1 MRGLKKKTISSMV
14 AILFLLTALLTV
26 FSFLQRGAFLIK
38 INQFLIFWF
47 GGGAVFLPFLM
58 LSIGLFFSQVETPFK
73 QPNVTLGTILLILA
87 FAGLIKGGQAGSL
100 IWEELQFLITNI
112 GAFFFLVFTFLI
124 GLVILFNTSLDKLI
138 AFLVGTVAMVKNRL
152 ISPKTEEKEGPVF
165 VSQEKGEEKKKL
177 LSTILQKEKTTP
189 SPQTVAPLSLKE
201 APSLATTPPAKKKIW
216 RYPPIDVLEDV
227 IDGKADRGNVKKNA
241 DVVEKT
247 LDSFGIT
254 ARVAEINEGPAVTQ
268 YALEV
273 ALGTKLSKVT
283 ALSNDLALAL
293 AAPTGQIRIEA
304 PIPGRSL
311 VGIEVPNR
319 SPRTVGL
326 KEMLASPLMKEA
338 DSRLTV
344 PLGLDVSGDPRI
356 ADISRMPHVLIAGQT
371 GSGKSVLINSWIVS
385 LLMRA
390 TPDEIRLILI
400 DPKRVEMTR
409 YNGVPHLLAP
419 VMHDPNEVVSAL
431 RWTIK
436 EMDNRYKLFAEM
448 GARNIEGYN
457 EMAGF
462 QSLPYIFIFIDE
474 LADIM
479 LFAPAEVEDAICR
492 IAQMARATGIHLVL
506 ATQRPSVDVLT
517 GLIKANIPC
526 RLSFAVS
533 SMTDSRVIID
543 CPGAEKLLGR
553 GDMLYVPPTQAK
565 PTRIQGPFVSD
576 KEVGQLID
584 FLKNE
589 REATYDE
596 RVTTQPVSLS
606 KSSTFIVNGEER
618 DALFGEAAK
627 LLVREGKA
635 SASLFQRRLKIGY
648 ARAARILDQL
658 ESAGIVGPAEGSKA
672 REVLVTALPEELKEG
687 DG

>member
-1 MRGLKKKTISSMV
+1 LKKKTISSMV
-14 AILFLLTALLTV
+14 AILFLLAALLTV
-26 FSFLQRGAFLIK
+26 FSFLQRGSSLIK

-47 GGGAVFLPFLM
+47 GGAAVFLPFLM
-58 LSIGLFFSQVETPFK
+58 LSVGLFFSQIETPFK
-73 QPNVTLGTILLILA
+73 QPNVALGTLLLILA
-87 FAGLIKGGQAGSL
+87 FAGLIKGGQAGNL
-100 IWEELQFLITNI
+100 IWGELQFLITNV
-112 GAFFFLVFTFLI
+112 GAFFFLIFTFLI

-138 AFLVGTVAMVKNRL
+138 TFLIGAVMMVKNRL
-152 ISPKTEEKEGPVF
+152 VSPKAEEEKGPVF
-165 VSQEKGEEKKKL
+165 VSQEKGEEKKKAA
-177 LSTILQKEKTTP
+177 P
-189 SPQTVAPLSLKE
+189 SPGIVAPLSLKE
-201 APSLATTPPAKKKIW
+201 TSSLTTTPPAKKKAW
-216 RYPPIDVLEDV
+216 RYPPIDILKSVV
-227 IDGKADRGNVKKNA
+227 DGKADRGNVKENA

-247 LDSFGIT
+247 LDSFGIM

-273 ALGTKLSKVT
+273 ALGTKLSKIT

-319 SPRTVGL
+319 SPRIVGL
-326 KEMLASPLMKEA
+326 KEMLVSSLMQKA
-338 DSRLTV
+338 DSKLIV
-344 PLGLDVSGDPRI
+344 PLGLDVSGSPRV
-356 ADISRMPHVLIAGQT
+356 ADVGRMPHVLIAGQT

-385 LLMRA
+385 LLMRT
-390 TPDEIRLILI
+390 TPDEVRLILI

-409 YNGVPHLLAP
+409 YNGIPHLLAP
-419 VMHDPNEVVSAL
+419 VIHDPSEVVSAL
-431 RWTIK
+431 RWTIG

-448 GARNIEGYN
+448 GARNIEAYN

-492 IAQMARATGIHLVL
+492 IAQMARATGIHLIL

-543 CPGAEKLLGR
+543 CPGAEKLLGG

-584 FLKNE
+584 FLRSE
-589 REATYDE
+589 REAVYDE

-606 KSSTFIVNGEER
+606 KSSTFMVNGEER
-618 DALFGEAAK
+618 DALFSEAAK
-627 LLVREGKA
+627 MVVGEGKA

-658 ESAGIVGPAEGSKA
+658 ESAGIVGPSQGSKA
-672 REVLVTALPEELKEG
+672 REVLVSALPEELKES